1 MHDGVVWRT
10 PGNLGAFILRN
21 TANEHVRAAYLHM
34 NPNFMDEEG
43 LVTGRTVS
51 EGEIIGKVATWGDY
65 ENGTSY
71 HLHFALQVFTRS
83 GWTWVNPYA
92 SLVASYERLIG
103 ARGREIKPGD
113 AAPATPDKPPV
124 ILNPSPVAD
133 AVRASRKA
141 CRGKE
146 RKASGGKEEAA
157 AEKEEAGSTPPPQDP
172 GR

>member
-1 MHDGVVWRT
+1 M
-10 PGNLGAFILRN
+10 
-21 TANEHVRAAYLHM
+21 
-34 NPNFMDEEG
+34 
-43 LVTGRTVS
+43 TGRTVS

-83 GWTWVNPYA
+83 GWVWVNPYA

-113 AAPATPDKPPV
+113 AVPATPDKPPV

-133 AVRASRKA
+133 ASAQAEKA
-141 CRGKE
+141 CRGA
-146 RKASGGKEEAA
+146 KACRGEEEAA
-157 AEKEEAGSTPPPQDP
+157 A
-172 GR
+172 

>member
-1 MHDGVVWRT
+1 MWRT

-34 NPNFMDEEG
+34 NPNFMDEDG
-43 LVTGRTVS
+43 LVSGRIVS

-83 GWTWVNPYA
+83 GWVWVNPYT

-113 AAPATPDKPPV
+113 AVPVTPDKPPV
-124 ILNPSPVAD
+124 ILHPSPVAD
-133 AVRASRKA
+133 AVAQ
-141 CRGKE
+141 
-146 RKASGGKEEAA
+146 
-157 AEKEEAGSTPPPQDP
+157 AEKPPEAKKKPPPKKKKPVRRRRRKIQDDEL
-172 GR
+172 